1 MIPASLRPPRAGV
14 SLRVDVRASA
24 GWGGGARGRGGACVA
39 GRARARVRELPR
51 TWVLGVAERGPRP
64 LRRRLCN

>member
-1 MIPASLRPPRAGV
+1 MIPASLRLPRAGV
-14 SLRVDVRASA
+14 SVRVDVRASA
-24 GWGGGARGRGGACVA
+24 GRGVRGRGGACVA
-39 GRARARVRELPR
+39 GRVCARALPR